1 MSRFLSPGNSMFRS
15 FAGDAP
21 TILRL
26 LVKFRVEFDA
36 NFRDWEAEIKQ
47 GDGERLFQIQ
57 HRWLSGFRTLG
68 YEEISQKIGQIQ
80 KILHANLP
88 NSSPTVFEE
97 AEQLRGD
104 LQAVRADLEAEI
116 EQIEA
121 FLKK

>member
-15 FAGDAP
+15 FAGDAS
-21 TILRL
+21 TIHRL
-26 LVKFRVEFDA
+26 LVKFRVEFDS
-36 NFRDWEAEIKQ
+36 NLRDWETVLKQ

-80 KILHANLP
+80 KSLLGNLQ
-88 NSSPTVFEE
+88 NSGPTVIPE
-97 AEQLRGD
+97 AEKLRRD
-104 LQAVRADLEAEI
+104 LQAVRDDLEAEI

-121 FLKK
+121 ILKK